1 MKVKNPWV
9 LANNVRVL
17 NQKLNRLFVKY
28 SGQEY
33 TENLKKAVQIE
44 IKQFLVREKLSSTT
58 SFLIQLEKQIS
69 NSGLIVQVFKGVKVV
84 DMATL

>member
-33 TENLKKAVQIE
+33 TENLKKAVHIE